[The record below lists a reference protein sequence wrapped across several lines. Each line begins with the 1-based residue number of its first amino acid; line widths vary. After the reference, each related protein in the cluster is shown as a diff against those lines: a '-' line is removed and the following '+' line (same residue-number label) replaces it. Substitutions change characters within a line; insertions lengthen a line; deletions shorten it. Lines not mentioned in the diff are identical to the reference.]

1 LKFLSFEVEFCLWV
15 GGKSTG
21 CGGAGNSMGSLS
33 CLQFSFIEFKLKQLE
48 HRFRACGLRSQ
59 LVNLDNDTAIH
70 CWVPASAL
78 TSQDGQVGCKS
89 SSVAAA
95 SKKLETKPALM
106 LIHGFAPNALLCWEN
121 QVGTLAKEFD
131 VYIPDLLFFGNSTT
145 KLTEKRW
152 TESFQAECLM
162 QMLQLVGVQNQIQ
175 LVGTS
180 YGGMVA
186 FRMAEMYPNFV
197 KNVVISSSGVGF
209 MSTSLDEL
217 LARSNLSSIS
227 ELLLPSSVK
236 GMKVFLANV
245 TYKAMWLPN
254 FILHDM
260 LQVSQLIIIH
270 YHKPGNPIERN
281 GCFKTLNFPGVIIII
296 IMYVSFATTAIPKI
310 SLDHISISNIW
321 NLKHVCKSSSMR

>member
-1 LKFLSFEVEFCLWV
+1 MVFIQNLVWRFTSIHV
-15 GGKSTG
+15 KS
-21 CGGAGNSMGSLS
+21 
-33 CLQFSFIEFKLKQLE
+33 
-48 HRFRACGLRSQ
+48 CGLRSQ
-59 LVNLDNDTAIH
+59 LVNLDNDTVIH

-78 TSQDGQVGCKS
+78 TSQDGRVGCKS

-121 QVGTLAKEFD
+121 QVGTLTKEFD

-260 LQVSQLIIIH
+260 LQVLYEENREERKQLLDHMIFGTKDALPLPQLSQKFLIVWGEHDEVFNKNLAYELQKHLGTSRAELVVMKNCGHIPQIENPKEYNRII
-270 YHKPGNPIERN
+270 
-281 GCFKTLNFPGVIIII
+281 LNF
-296 IMYVSFATTAIPKI
+296 
-310 SLDHISISNIW
+310 
-321 NLKHVCKSSSMR
+321 LKTCPQNSTKD

>member
-1 LKFLSFEVEFCLWV
+1 
-15 GGKSTG
+15 
-21 CGGAGNSMGSLS
+21 
-33 CLQFSFIEFKLKQLE
+33 
-48 HRFRACGLRSQ
+48 
-59 LVNLDNDTAIH
+59 
-70 CWVPASAL
+70 
-78 TSQDGQVGCKS
+78 
-89 SSVAAA
+89 
-95 SKKLETKPALM
+95 
-106 LIHGFAPNALLCWEN
+106 
-121 QVGTLAKEFD
+121 
-131 VYIPDLLFFGNSTT
+131 
-145 KLTEKRW
+145 
-152 TESFQAECLM
+152 M

-260 LQVSQLIIIH
+260 LQVS
-270 YHKPGNPIERN
+270 
-281 GCFKTLNFPGVIIII
+281 
-296 IMYVSFATTAIPKI
+296 
-310 SLDHISISNIW
+310 
-321 NLKHVCKSSSMR
+321 